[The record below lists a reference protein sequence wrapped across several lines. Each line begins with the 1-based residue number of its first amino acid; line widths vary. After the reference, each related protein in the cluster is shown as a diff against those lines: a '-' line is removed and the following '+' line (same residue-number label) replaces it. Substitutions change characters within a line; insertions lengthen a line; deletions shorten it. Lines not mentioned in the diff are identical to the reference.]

1 MTGFL
6 LSRGVLER
14 KNLFMIKKLMI
25 GFTVVI
31 TTMFV
36 LGIQKVSA
44 ADFTYLYDSFGYS
57 DSTIQQR
64 NTELLSYLKT
74 LESDNYVFAK
84 FSKNG
89 AVYVVLVKKETNT
102 EISSNAYLEESNLNG
117 KYIMFSVLNDGSEFK
132 TLDFNYMFGDY
143 ESTFNEFKT
152 KVENNNYKE
161 GSYDLVFSTTLA
173 FSYESPSTAL
183 NPTDILYTN
192 FENIV
197 FHSDYELIIHDV
209 GLDDNL
215 VNDGDVFPTYDKYLG
230 IVSTSPTTEIEIS
243 YITNEH
249 DIPMADIFL
258 NFENFDSIFTYEYSF
273 NGTDYIT
280 IPRNDIDGFTYNL
293 QTFRNGTIYTRIKNF
308 YGDIVFQTSKDINMI
323 IDAENINYY
332 EIDVSKLYDVE
343 DNRLKYV
350 AFFFE
355 TVEGAYLDI
364 SITGQD
370 TNPLPLYIKY
380 DDRVFDKQ
388 RFLNTL
394 DFDNISCTSLPFE
407 YYKDFYVDT
416 TVKFDTAFVI
426 APCINLKD
434 TNFSDYTSEKIVI
447 RTNLDLNIAD
457 YIIIN
462 STLIPTTGNASDSD
476 VNLIIQAIET
486 VLNPILEKMPFIDQ
500 LGFIYDT
507 ISYDYGTGELPSFTV
522 DLSFL
527 GVDQEV
533 EVIDFSYFFEY
544 RDYIFFFE
552 KLFLGFYTFIGV
564 LKSAQKALE

>member
-1 MTGFL
+1 
-6 LSRGVLER
+6 
-14 KNLFMIKKLMI
+14 MI

-36 LGIQKVSA
+36 LGIQKVNA

-57 DSTIQQR
+57 DATIQQR

-117 KYIMFSVLNDGSEFK
+117 KYIFFNVLNDGSEYK
-132 TLDFNYMFGDY
+132 SLDLNYMFGDY
-143 ESTFNEFKT
+143 ESYLNEFKT

-161 GSYDLVFSTTLA
+161 SSYDLVFSSTLG

-192 FENIV
+192 FDSVV

-209 GLDDNL
+209 GLEDNL

-243 YITNEH
+243 YVTNEH

-293 QTFRNGTIYTRIKNF
+293 QTFRNGTIYTRIKNL
-308 YGDIVFQTSKDINMI
+308 YGDIVFQASKDIDMI
-323 IDAENINYY
+323 IDTEDINYY
-332 EIDVSKLYDVE
+332 EIDVNQLYAAE
-343 DNRLKYV
+343 ENRLK
-350 AFFFE
+350 
-355 TVEGAYLDI
+355 
-364 SITGQD
+364 
-370 TNPLPLYIKY
+370 
-380 DDRVFDKQ
+380 
-388 RFLNTL
+388 
-394 DFDNISCTSLPFE
+394 
-407 YYKDFYVDT
+407 
-416 TVKFDTAFVI
+416 
-426 APCINLKD
+426 
-434 TNFSDYTSEKIVI
+434 
-447 RTNLDLNIAD
+447 
-457 YIIIN
+457 
-462 STLIPTTGNASDSD
+462 
-476 VNLIIQAIET
+476 
-486 VLNPILEKMPFIDQ
+486 
-500 LGFIYDT
+500 
-507 ISYDYGTGELPSFTV
+507 
-522 DLSFL
+522 
-527 GVDQEV
+527 
-533 EVIDFSYFFEY
+533 
-544 RDYIFFFE
+544 
-552 KLFLGFYTFIGV
+552 
-564 LKSAQKALE
+564 